1 MNVNSAARSNRN
13 TRHVSFSHSSHAQL
27 TSLFYFEREEKSRRD
42 SAES

>member
-27 TSLFYFEREEKSRRD
+27 TSLFFF
-42 SAES
+42 